1 MALSATD
8 LATLDTAIASG
19 ALTVEIEGRRVTYRS
34 IAELKEARKH
44 VAEQIEQ
51 QKNQAS
57 AAAASDPAAFQRYRE
72 LNERW
77 QQLKHSI
84 S

>member
-51 QKNQAS
+51 QNGS
-57 AAAASDPAAFQRYRE
+57 RTQRSTFRFTFGTQ
-72 LNERW
+72 RGG
-77 QQLKHSI
+77 
-84 S
+84 

>member
-1 MALSATD
+1 MADHADAAHALRLMADAPVPPEAADEFTHELRD
-8 LATLDTAIASG
+8 LLNRM
-19 ALTVEIEGRRVTYRS
+19 L
-34 IAELKEARKH
+34 L
-44 VAEQIEQ
+44 EQIEQ

-57 AAAASDPAAFQRYRE
+57 ATAASDPAAFQRYRE

-77 QQLKHSI
+77 LHLKQSI